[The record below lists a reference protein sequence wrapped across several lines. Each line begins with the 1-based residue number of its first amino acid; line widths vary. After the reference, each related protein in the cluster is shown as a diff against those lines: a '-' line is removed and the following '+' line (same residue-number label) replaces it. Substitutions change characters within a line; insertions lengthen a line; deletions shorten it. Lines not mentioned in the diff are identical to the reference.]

1 MNCKKGD
8 MAFVVRGKQIENR
21 MKIVKCIAFIG
32 SLDGFRANDLWLVD
46 KPMVFRNACG
56 DIIEEPYA
64 PDSALLPIR
73 PGDLHETTDERKEVT
88 A

>member
-8 MAFVVRGKQIENR
+8 MAFVVGGEQIENR
-21 MKIVKCIAFIG
+21 MKIVECIAFIG
-32 SLDGFRANDLWLVD
+32 SLDGFRARDLWLVD
-46 KPMVFRNACG
+46 KPMVWRNIGG
-56 DIIEEPYA
+56 DRTEEPYA